1 MRRQTLTRIGLLVL
15 SGLVAI
21 TAIPGAIWVVPTI
34 PLDWIKAG
42 PFTDWTIPAIAL
54 GLVGF
59 AAAVTFVL
67 LLVRPWAGALA
78 SVAVGAAMVTFE
90 LVEVAVVGWTLSDP
104 GPGYFQAWL
113 QSVYLVVG
121 SAMVLLG
128 IRLWLGTRDAA
139 PRLPIVHPA
148 GA

>member
-1 MRRQTLTRIGLLVL
+1 MRRHTITRIGLLLL
-15 SGLVAI
+15 SGFVAV

-42 PFTDWTIPAIAL
+42 PFSDWTIPAIAL

-59 AAAVTFVL
+59 AAAATFVL
-67 LLVRPWAGALA
+67 LLVRAWAGALA
-78 SVAVGAAMVTFE
+78 SIAVGAAMVIFE

-121 SAMVLLG
+121 SAMILFGV
-128 IRLWLGTRDAA
+128 RLWLGTRDQA
-139 PRLPIVHPA
+139 PPLPIVHPA